1 MIDGISVTTG
11 KAPVEFVQNRPADAP
26 KPEKTPQQRLE
37 EQNVELTFDFEA
49 VQAAVAEVQ
58 NHVQVVSGRALSF
71 NFDPSLDRSVITV
84 VDSETDALVRQI
96 PSEEFLAIARVLREQ
111 TASDQQAR
119 TLRGLIFDQQT

>member
-1 MIDGISVTTG
+1 MVDGISVSTG

-26 KPEKTPQQRLE
+26 KLEKTPQQRLE
-37 EQNVELTFDFEA
+37 EQKVELTFDFEV

-58 NHVQVVSGRALSF
+58 SYVKVVSGRALSF
-71 NFDPSLDRSVITV
+71 NFDQSLDRSVITV
-84 VDSETDALVRQI
+84 VDNETNALVRQI

-111 TASDQQAR
+111 TASDEQAR

>member
-1 MIDGISVTTG
+1 MVDGISVATG
-11 KAPVEFVQNRPADAP
+11 KAPVEFVKNRPGDAP

-37 EQNVELTFDFEA
+37 EQKVELTFDFEA
-49 VQAAVAEVQ
+49 VQEAVAEVQ
-58 NHVQVVSGRALSF
+58 DYVKVVSGRALSF
-71 NFDPSLDRSVITV
+71 NFDQSLDRSVITV
-84 VDSETDALVRQI
+84 VDSETNALVRQI

>member
-1 MIDGISVTTG
+1 MVDGISVATG

-26 KPEKTPQQRLE
+26 KSGKTPQQRLE
-37 EQNVELTFDFEA
+37 EQKVELTFDFEA

-58 NHVQVVSGRALSF
+58 DYVKVVSGRALSF
-71 NFDPSLDRSVITV
+71 NFDQSLDRSVITV
-84 VDSETDALVRQI
+84 VDSETNALVRQI

>member
-1 MIDGISVTTG
+1 MVDGISVATG
-11 KAPVEFVQNRPADAP
+11 KAPVEFAQNRPADAL

-37 EQNVELTFDFEA
+37 EQKVELTFDFEA

-58 NHVQVVSGRALSF
+58 DYVKAVSGRALSF
-71 NFDPSLDRSVITV
+71 NFDEGLDRSIITV
-84 VDSETDALVRQI
+84 VDSETNALVRQI
-96 PSEEFLAIARVLREQ
+96 PSEEFLAVARVLREQ